1 MSTHLASETT
11 DYAVVER
18 EPPELLARNLRT
30 GSHLW
35 SSATV
40 FFFVGFLFAFFYLRI
55 LNNAHLWRPKDVKP
69 PLGLGT
75 GILVAIV
82 LSVGVSWLALR
93 ERRAAGLALP
103 LDQARL
109 KAWRLRGVLALTL
122 GLIAVVLQGV
132 EYTSLGFGPSSGGY
146 ASVFVGW
153 TGLYALFVL
162 GAMFWL
168 ETLVATSFRYRK
180 RSGVDPGEGAGDSY
194 RSGHDV
200 EDPLA
205 LVLPGLEAFFFFWVV
220 LAFIG
225 VVTYILLYA
234 VR

>member
-1 MSTHLASETT
+1 MSTHLVQEGT
-11 DYAVVER
+11 DHAVIEP

-55 LNNAHLWRPKDVKP
+55 LNNAHLWRPKGVTP

-75 GILVAIV
+75 GVIVAM
-82 LSVGVSWLALR
+82 LASLALTWLALR
-93 ERRAAGLALP
+93 ERRAAGRSVP

-109 KAWRLRGVLALTL
+109 TAWRVRGLLAFALGLVALAL
-122 GLIAVVLQGV
+122 QCV
-132 EYTSLGFGPSSGGY
+132 EYATLGFGPSSGGY

-162 GAMFWL
+162 GGLFWL
-168 ETLVATSFRYRK
+168 ETLLATSFRYRG
-180 RSGVDPGEGAGDSY
+180 RSGIAPGEGAGDSY
-194 RSGHDV
+194 RRTEDI

-205 LVLPGLEAFFFFWVV
+205 LVLPGLEAFFFFWVM
-220 LAFIG
+220 LAIIG

>member
-1 MSTHLASETT
+1 MSTSLVHEQS
-11 DYAVVER
+11 DYAVVEQ
-18 EPPELLARNLRT
+18 EPPDLLARNLRT

-55 LNNAHLWRPKDVKP
+55 LNNAGLWRPKGVTP

-75 GILVAIV
+75 AILVVIL
-82 LSVGVSWLALR
+82 LSVASTWLALR
-93 ERRAAGLALP
+93 ERRAAGRTQP

-109 KAWRLRGVLALTL
+109 GAWRLRGLVALAL
-122 GLIAVVLQGV
+122 GLAAVVLQCV
-132 EYTSLGFGPSSGGY
+132 EYATLGFGPSSGGY

-153 TGLYALFVL
+153 TGLYAVFVL

-168 ETLVATSFRYRK
+168 ETLLATSFRYR
-180 RSGVDPGEGAGDSY
+180 RQTAVEAGEAAGDSY
-194 RSGHDV
+194 RRAHDV
-200 EDPLA
+200 ADPLA
-205 LVLPGLEAFFFFWVV
+205 LVLPGLEAFFFFWVT
-220 LAFIG
+220 LAIIG

>member
-1 MSTHLASETT
+1 MSTHLVQEGT
-11 DYAVVER
+11 DHAVIEP
-18 EPPELLARNLRT
+18 EPPELQARNLRT

-55 LNNAHLWRPKDVKP
+55 LNNAHLWRPKGVTP
-69 PLGLGT
+69 PLGL
-75 GILVAIV
+75 VA
-82 LSVGVSWLALR
+82 LAL
-93 ERRAAGLALP
+93 
-103 LDQARL
+103 QC
-109 KAWRLRGVLALTL
+109 
-122 GLIAVVLQGV
+122 V
-132 EYTSLGFGPSSGGY
+132 EYATLDFGPSSGGY

-162 GAMFWL
+162 GGLFWL
-168 ETLVATSFRYRK
+168 ETLLATSFRYRG
-180 RSGVDPGEGAGDSY
+180 RSGIAPGEGAGDSY
-194 RSGHDV
+194 RRTDDI

-205 LVLPGLEAFFFFWVV
+205 LVLPGLEAFFFFWVM
-220 LAFIG
+220 LAIIG